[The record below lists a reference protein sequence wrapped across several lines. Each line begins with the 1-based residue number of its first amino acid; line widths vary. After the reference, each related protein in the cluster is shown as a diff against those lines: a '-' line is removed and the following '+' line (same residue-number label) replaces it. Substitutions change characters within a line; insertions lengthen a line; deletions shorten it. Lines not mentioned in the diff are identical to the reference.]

1 MNTNIAVGLAAGTLI
16 GATALYAMTPKYDK
30 LKIKAMN
37 KDKKKNLALA

>member
-1 MNTNIAVGLAAGTLI
+1 MATGTFI
-16 GATALYAMTPKYDK
+16 GAAVIYTMTPKYDK

>member
-1 MNTNIAVGLAAGTLI
+1 MAAGTLI
-16 GATALYAMTPKYDK
+16 GATALYATMTPKYDK